1 MAVSGLSLVDVE
13 LRLRAE
19 HVALGSNQGVSSTLT
34 AYIAEP
40 STYFTLILNHLKLQF
55 HLLILFHH
63 IFDLLVGESNG
74 FQSLV
79 FLFQSI

>member
-19 HVALGSNQGVSSTLT
+19 YVALGPKNGVSSTLT
-34 AYIAEP
+34 THIAEP
-40 STYFTLILNHLKLQF
+40 STYLTLILDHLKLQF

-63 IFDLLVGESNG
+63 VFDLIVGQSNG
-74 FQSLV
+74 F
-79 FLFQSI
+79 